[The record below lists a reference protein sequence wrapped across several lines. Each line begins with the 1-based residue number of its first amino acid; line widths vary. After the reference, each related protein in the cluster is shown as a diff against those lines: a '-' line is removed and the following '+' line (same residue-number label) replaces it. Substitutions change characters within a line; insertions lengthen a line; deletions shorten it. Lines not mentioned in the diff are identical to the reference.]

1 MGARVEMTS
10 KVAVIKGPRSHE
22 PVLNALDLID
32 YKEALKGWDR
42 VLVKVNFITTK
53 TWDTGAT
60 TDPVVVEAILQRLQE
75 LSKEVIVVESD
86 ASMTNATK
94 AFKVTGMAEMCDRNG
109 IEWIN
114 LRHDKDRVELP
125 VPGWSALKKIVVPR
139 IVTESGIV
147 SAAKMKTHME
157 TGVTLG
163 MKNLFGLLPDKF
175 KGKFHVKGMHK
186 VVADIITVINP
197 HLTVVDG
204 FVAMEGRGPV
214 GGNPVQMETIVTGR
228 DVVAVD
234 ATVSRLMGI
243 DPHEIGH
250 IMIAHE
256 RGLGEVDSVEVV
268 GESLADVV
276 QVFKRP

>member
-60 TDPVVVEAILQRLQE
+60 TDPVVVEAIIQRLQE

-175 KGKFHVKGMHK
+175 KGKFHMKGMHK

-276 QVFKRP
+276 QAFKRP

>member
-1 MGARVEMTS
+1 MTS
-10 KVAVIKGPRSHE
+10 KVAVVKGPRGLE
-22 PVLNALDLID
+22 PVHRALDLID

-60 TDPVVVEAILQRLQE
+60 TDPIVVEAIIQRLQG
-75 LSKEVIVVESD
+75 LSLEVIVVESD
-86 ASMTNATK
+86 ATITNATK
-94 AFKVTGMAEMCDRNG
+94 AFHVTGMAEMCERNG
-109 IEWIN
+109 VKWIN
-114 LRHDKDRVELP
+114 LRHEKDRVELP
-125 VPGWSALKKIVVPR
+125 IPGGTALKKIVVPR
-139 IVTESGIV
+139 IVAESGLV
-147 SAAKMKTHME
+147 SVAKMKTHTE

-175 KGKFHVKGMHK
+175 KGKYHLKGMHK
-186 VVADIITVINP
+186 VVADITTVIRP

-214 GGNPVQMETIVTGR
+214 GGSPVQMETIVAGA

-234 ATVSRLMGI
+234 ATTSRLMGI

-250 IMIAHE
+250 IMMAHE
-256 RGLGEVDSVEVV
+256 RGLGEVDGIEVV
-268 GESLADVV
+268 GDGIEAVKR
-276 QVFKRP
+276 VFKRP

>member
-1 MGARVEMTS
+1 MTS
-10 KVAVIKGPRSHE
+10 KVAVVKGPRGLE

-32 YKEALKGWDR
+32 HKEALKDWDR
-42 VLVKVNFITTK
+42 VLIKVNFITTK

-60 TDPVVVEAILQRLQE
+60 TDPVVVEAIIQRLQD

-86 ASMTNATK
+86 ATTTNATK
-94 AFKVTGMAEMCDRNG
+94 AFHATGMDEMCERNG
-109 IEWIN
+109 VEWIN
-114 LRHDKDRVELP
+114 LRHDKDRVKLP
-125 VPGWSALKKIVVPR
+125 VPGWSALKKITVPR

-197 HLTVVDG
+197 HLTVIDG

-214 GGNPVQMETIVTGR
+214 GGSPVQMETIVAGR

-234 ATVSRLMGI
+234 ATASRLMGI

-250 IMIAHE
+250 IMMAHE

-268 GESLADVV
+268 GESLANVV
-276 QVFKRP
+276 RVFKRP

>member
-1 MGARVEMTS
+1 MTVS
-10 KVAVIKGPRSHE
+10 KVAVVKGPRGHE

-32 YKEALKGWDR
+32 YKEALKDWDR

-60 TDPVVVEAILQRLQE
+60 TDPVVVEAILQRLQA

-94 AFKVTGMAEMCDRNG
+94 AFKATGMAEMCERNG
-109 IEWIN
+109 VECLN
-114 LRHDKDRVELP
+114 LRHDKNRVELP
-125 VPGWSALKKIVVPR
+125 IPGGTALKKITVPR

-214 GGNPVQMETIVTGR
+214 GGSPVQMETIVAGR

-234 ATVSRLMGI
+234 AIASRLMGI

-250 IMIAHE
+250 IMMAHE

-268 GESLADVV
+268 GESLTDIVR
-276 QVFKRP
+276 VFKRA